1 MTSKSLQPLQQ
12 PQALYKSVQDAIRD
26 YILEN
31 ELKPGSALPSE
42 TQLTKM
48 LGVSRNS
55 VREAV
60 KALQLVGLIE
70 SRRGS
75 GIFVGKFSVDPLL
88 DNLPFSLMEDKQQFF
103 DFLEIRRVLETGM
116 IKTAVAT
123 ITPEQIEELESL
135 LQKMESLAQDDKR
148 FPKED
153 RLFHQTIYEHL
164 DNDTFIKLLDIF
176 WLMFNRIV
184 DYVDLTRQTPLEIY
198 EKHVAI
204 VRAIKAGDAEEAYQ
218 CMARHYDDIK
228 LWG

>member
-135 LQKMESLAQDDKR
+135 LQKMESLAQNDKR